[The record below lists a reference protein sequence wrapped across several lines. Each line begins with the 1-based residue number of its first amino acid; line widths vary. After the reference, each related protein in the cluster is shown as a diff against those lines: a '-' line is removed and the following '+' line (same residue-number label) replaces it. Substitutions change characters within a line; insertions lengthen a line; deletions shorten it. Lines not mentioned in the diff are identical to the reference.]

1 MDNRPIGVFDSG
13 LGGLTCLTALK
24 KLLPGEDLIYFGDT
38 GRMPYGSKTR
48 EQVRKMAV
56 QNLEFMAEQNCKAV
70 IAACGTV
77 SGNAPDILKK
87 FRIPAF
93 GVVEPA
99 AERTVRIPGSRPVAV
114 IATEASIRSKGFENT
129 LKALGEKREI
139 ISVSCPEFVPLIEE
153 GKKSFDAEIQKA
165 VETALS
171 GLKEKAPCA
180 LILGCTHY
188 GIIEKAIS
196 DFLGNDITII
206 SASVCAAEAA
216 AEKLQSA
223 GLLSNRK
230 NGGNVSFITSG
241 KKSVFECL
249 GSTLLGFEIDGYVT
263 EISPAEVKIKK
274 KM

>member
-153 GKKSFDAEIQKA
+153 GKKSSDA
-165 VETALS
+165 
-171 GLKEKAPCA
+171 G
-180 LILGCTHY
+180 
-188 GIIEKAIS
+188 
-196 DFLGNDITII
+196 DFLGNDISII

-223 GLLSNRK
+223 DLLSNSK
-230 NGGNVSFITSG
+230 NGGNISFITSG

-263 EISPAEVKIKK
+263 EISPAEV
-274 KM
+274 

>member
-1 MDNRPIGVFDSG
+1 
-13 LGGLTCLTALK
+13 
-24 KLLPGEDLIYFGDT
+24 
-38 GRMPYGSKTR
+38 
-48 EQVRKMAV
+48 
-56 QNLEFMAEQNCKAV
+56 
-70 IAACGTV
+70 
-77 SGNAPDILKK
+77 
-87 FRIPAF
+87 
-93 GVVEPA
+93 
-99 AERTVRIPGSRPVAV
+99 
-114 IATEASIRSKGFENT
+114 

-139 ISVSCPEFVPLIEE
+139 ISVACPEFVPLIEE

-171 GLKEKAPCA
+171 GIKEKAPCA

-263 EISPAEVKIKK
+263 EISPAEV
-274 KM
+274 